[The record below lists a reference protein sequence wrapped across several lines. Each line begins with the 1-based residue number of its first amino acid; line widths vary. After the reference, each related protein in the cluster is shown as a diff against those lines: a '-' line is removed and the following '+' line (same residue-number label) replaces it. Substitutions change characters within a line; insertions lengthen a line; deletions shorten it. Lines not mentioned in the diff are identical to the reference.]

1 MSEKVVL
8 AYTGGL
14 ESSLSLHWLRHK
26 KNLRVI
32 AFSANLGM
40 VEEALE
46 EIGELGLAVG
56 ADRAHVVDLRDRF
69 AREFLAPAIRAN
81 ARYEFGYYL
90 GLAMGR
96 ALIVQEMVKIAL
108 DDGCR
113 FLAHSGVKTGN
124 DRARFEAAVRE
135 LAPDRKVL
143 SPVLEW
149 SFQSRAEEEEYVRRY
164 GICHRAEDRP
174 RYSFDD
180 NLWGRTVRWGGED
193 DRWSEPPRDAFLL
206 TVDPVEAPAEP
217 EEVLV
222 RFKQGIPVAL
232 DGLEMDLAA
241 LIQRLNGVGGR
252 HGVGRVDMVEHRV
265 EGGKH
270 RQVYESPAAHVLVTA
285 HEALED
291 LLLDKSVLHFQKAL
305 SQKYSDLIYEGRWF
319 HVLREALDGYFQR
332 VQDSVAGE
340 VRVRLFKGGAS
351 VVGRREGGA

>member
-56 ADRAHVVDLRDRF
+56 ADRAHVVDLRERF
-69 AREFLAPAIRAN
+69 AGEFLAPAIRAN
-81 ARYEFGYYL
+81 ARYESGYYL
-90 GLAMGR
+90 GVAMSR
-96 ALIVQEMVKIAL
+96 ALIVQEMVKIAI

-113 FLAHSGVKTGN
+113 YVAHSGVKTGN
-124 DRARFEAAVRE
+124 DRARFEAAVQQ

-149 SFQSRAEEEEYVRRY
+149 SFQSRAEEEDYVRRSSLRF
-164 GICHRAEDRP
+164 RAEDRP

-193 DRWSEPPRDAFLL
+193 DRWSEPPRNAFLL
-206 TVDPVEAPAEP
+206 TVDPLDAPAGP
-217 EEVLV
+217 EEVTI
-222 RFKQGIPVAL
+222 RYRQGIPAAL
-232 DGLEMDLAA
+232 DGQDLDLVR
-241 LIQRLNGVGGR
+241 LIQRLNQIGGR

-270 RQVYESPAAHVLVTA
+270 RQVYESPAAHILVMA

-291 LLLDKSVLHFQKAL
+291 LVLDKKVLHFQKAL
-305 SQKYSDLIYEGRWF
+305 SQKYSELVYEGQWF
-319 HVLREALDGYFQR
+319 HVLREALDAYFRR
-332 VQDSVAGE
+332 VQDAVAGE
-340 VRVRLFKGGAS
+340 VRVRLYKGSAS
-351 VVGRREGGA
+351 VIGRREGEA